1 MSKNK
6 WLIRMMLIISLGLFA
21 CAANR
26 SATMTVFHNPDVGMD
41 ISPDSLDV
49 PDNYRLGY
57 GDVIDV
63 KFFNNDRYNET
74 VAVRPDG
81 RISLPRVGDIK
92 VEGMCVDEL
101 DDIITRTYAEILIDP
116 DVTVIVREFG
126 GQKFYVMGEVE
137 KPGTYSLSKG
147 MSALRA
153 IVTAGG
159 PKKSAKMSSVILIR
173 GSEEQ
178 NFIAERLNLEMT
190 DLSSAMSHDK
200 RLQSYD
206 VVFVPR
212 TFIADLN
219 TFMSQFYDVALPPF
233 DVWTRWMWYKSNL

>member
-1 MSKNK
+1 MNNNRQ
-6 WLIRMMLIISLGLFA
+6 LILMILIISLGLFA

-26 SATMTVFHNPDVGMD
+26 SATMTVFQNPD
-41 ISPDSLDV
+41 IEIANAPDSLST

-81 RISLPRVGDIK
+81 RISLQRIGDIK
-92 VEGMCVDEL
+92 VEGMSVDEL
-101 DDIITRTYAEILIDP
+101 DDIITKTYAEILIEP
-116 DVTVIVREFG
+116 EVTVIVREFG
-126 GQKFYVMGEVE
+126 GQQFYVMGEVE
-137 KPGTYSLSKG
+137 KPGTYTMSKG
-147 MSALRA
+147 MSTLRA

-159 PKKSAKMSSVILIR
+159 PKNSAKMSSVILIR
-173 GSEEQ
+173 GSENQ
-178 NFIAERLNLEMT
+178 NLMAERLNLEMT
-190 DLSSAMSHDK
+190 DLSSAMSQDK
-200 RLQSYD
+200 TLQPHD

-212 TFIADLN
+212 TFVADLN
-219 TFMSQFYDVALPPF
+219 SFMSQFYDLALPPF